1 MGFGRGIFPGMNQV
15 SSTAAGSAAV
25 IEPASWRDLS
35 PLRHLEQVCFPQ
47 DVWPLFD
54 LIGVLTFPGVV
65 RLKATHAGEMVG
77 FIAADVRRH
86 EDLAW
91 ISTLGVLPEFRR
103 QGLGSRLLLTCEQQL
118 PISRVRLSVRAT
130 NDPAIQ
136 MYKLRGYQHHGVW
149 KRYYTDG
156 EDALVL
162 EKTR

>member
-1 MGFGRGIFPGMNQV
+1 MV
-15 SSTAAGSAAV
+15 
-25 IEPASWRDLS
+25 
-35 PLRHLEQVCFPQ
+35 
-47 DVWPLFD
+47 
-54 LIGVLTFPGVV
+54 GVLTFPGVV
-65 RLKATHAGEMVG
+65 RLKATQDGQMVG

-91 ISTLGVLPEFRR
+91 ISTLGVLPQYRR
-103 QGLGSRLLLTCEQQL
+103 RGLGSRLLQACEQQL
-118 PISRVRLSVRAT
+118 PVTHVRLSVRAT

-136 MYKLRGYQHHGVW
+136 MYTRSGYQQQGVW

>member
-1 MGFGRGIFPGMNQV
+1 MNQV
-15 SSTAAGSAAV
+15 SSAAPGSAAV
-25 IEPASWRDLS
+25 IEPAAWRDLNA
-35 PLRHLEQVCFPQ
+35 LRHLEKICFPR

-54 LIGVLTFPGVV
+54 LVGVLTFPGVV
-65 RLKATHAGEMVG
+65 RLKAIHAGKMAG
-77 FIAADVRRH
+77 FIAADVRRY

-118 PISRVRLSVRAT
+118 PVSRVRLSVRTT

-136 MYKLRGYQHHGVW
+136 MYTRSGYRQHGVW
-149 KRYYTDG
+149 KRYYSDG

>member
-1 MGFGRGIFPGMNQV
+1 MNQF
-15 SSTAAGSAAV
+15 SSAAPGSAAV
-25 IEPASWRDLS
+25 IEPATWRDLS
-35 PLRHLEQVCFPQ
+35 ALRHLEQVCFPQ

-54 LIGVLTFPGVV
+54 MVGVLTFPGVV
-65 RLKATHAGEMVG
+65 RLKATQAGEMVG

-103 QGLGSRLLLTCEQQL
+103 QGLGSRLLLTCEGRVQV
-118 PISRVRLSVRAT
+118 SRVRLSVRAS
-130 NDPAIQ
+130 NDPAIEL
-136 MYKLRGYQHHGVW
+136 YKLHGYQHHGVW

>member
-1 MGFGRGIFPGMNQV
+1 MNQV
-15 SSTAAGSAAV
+15 SSAAPGSAAV
-25 IEPASWRDLS
+25 IEPAAWRDLNA
-35 PLRHLEQVCFPQ
+35 LRHLEKICFPR

-54 LIGVLTFPGVV
+54 LVGVLTFPGVV
-65 RLKATHAGEMVG
+65 RLKAIHAGKMVG

-118 PISRVRLSVRAT
+118 PVSRVRLSVRAT

-136 MYKLRGYQHHGVW
+136 MYTRYGYLQHGVW
-149 KRYYTDG
+149 KRYYSDG

>member
-1 MGFGRGIFPGMNQV
+1 MNKV
-15 SSTAAGSAAV
+15 ASAAPGSAAL
-25 IEPASWRDLS
+25 IEPATWRDLNA
-35 PLRHLEQVCFPQ
+35 LRHLEKICFPK

-54 LIGVLTFPGVV
+54 MVGVLTFPGVV
-65 RLKATHAGEMVG
+65 RLKATQDGQMVG

-91 ISTLGVLPEFRR
+91 ISTLGVLPQYRR
-103 QGLGSRLLLTCEQQL
+103 RGLGSRLLQACEQQL
-118 PISRVRLSVRAT
+118 PVTHVRLSVRAT

-136 MYKLRGYQHHGVW
+136 MYTRSGYQQQGVW

>member
-1 MGFGRGIFPGMNQV
+1 MNQV
-15 SSTAAGSAAV
+15 SSAAPGSAAV
-25 IEPASWRDLS
+25 IQPAAWRDLNA
-35 PLRHLEQVCFPQ
+35 LRRLEKICFPR

-54 LIGVLTFPGVV
+54 LVGVLTFPGVV
-65 RLKATHAGEMVG
+65 RLKAIHAGKMVG

-118 PISRVRLSVRAT
+118 PVSRVRLSVRAT

-136 MYKLRGYQHHGVW
+136 MYTRHSYLQHGVW
-149 KRYYTDG
+149 KRYYSDG

>member
-1 MGFGRGIFPGMNQV
+1 M
-15 SSTAAGSAAV
+15 
-25 IEPASWRDLS
+25 
-35 PLRHLEQVCFPQ
+35 

-65 RLKATHAGEMVG
+65 RLKATQAGEMAG

-91 ISTLGVLPEFRR
+91 ISTLGVLPEYRR
-103 QGLGSRLLLTCEQQL
+103 QGLGSRLLRACEGQL
-118 PISRVRLSVRAT
+118 PVSRIRLSVRAA
-130 NDPAIQ
+130 NEPAIQ
-136 MYKLRGYQHHGVW
+136 MYTRSGYQHHGVW
-149 KRYYTDG
+149 KRYYSDG